1 MDLFKTMYIILLFEG
16 LAVHPKLFLDPLVD
30 RDRRLAQGWCNP
42 FWNAHSRSLQVLRF
56 KEQLLIQDD
65 VSYRAPV
72 SGYGLEF
79 LAIEVRSP
87 AEAKGFSL

>member
-1 MDLFKTMYIILLFEG
+1 MYIILLFEV

-65 VSYRAPV
+65 VSYRAPGNSV
-72 SGYGLEF
+72 GILSGYGLEF